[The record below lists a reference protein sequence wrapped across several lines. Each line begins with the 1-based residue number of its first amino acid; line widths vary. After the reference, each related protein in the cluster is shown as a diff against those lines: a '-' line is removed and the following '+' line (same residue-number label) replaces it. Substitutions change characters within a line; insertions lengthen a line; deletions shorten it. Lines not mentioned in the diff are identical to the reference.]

1 MFGQQPA
8 ESVLLQ
14 TRNGTN
20 IDGTN
25 IDVYIAISGI
35 VILVEIGKAYLSKA
49 VVSNEGESHRFNMNF
64 STPSDN
70 IACKSLVLTF
80 SPTILSV
87 PESFSC
93 HFIFHRESARVF

>member
-1 MFGQQPA
+1 MSAITCVFGQQPA
-8 ESVLLQ
+8 EYVLLQ
-14 TRNGTN
+14 TRNGTNIDGTN

-64 STPSDN
+64 STP
-70 IACKSLVLTF
+70 
-80 SPTILSV
+80 
-87 PESFSC
+87 
-93 HFIFHRESARVF
+93 